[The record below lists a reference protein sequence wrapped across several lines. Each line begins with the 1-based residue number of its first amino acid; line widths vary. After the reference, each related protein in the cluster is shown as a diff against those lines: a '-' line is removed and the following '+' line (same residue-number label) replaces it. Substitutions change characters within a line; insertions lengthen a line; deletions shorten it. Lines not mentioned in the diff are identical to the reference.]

1 MGHTA
6 RNKNKLLNR
15 VKRIRG
21 QVEAVERA
29 LESEQGC
36 TKTLQLIAATR
47 GAINGLMLEVIQ
59 DHIEEHV
66 ASSAITDQSERAQG
80 AAELIEVIR
89 TYLK

>member
-36 TKTLQLIAATR
+36 TETLQLIAATR